1 MKKILALT
9 VCVLMACAFMASCSA
24 QPAPSA
30 APASEAPAATEAPAS
45 EAPASETPAATQDP
59 AGVPSTL
66 PELSEESAIPDAAV
80 ATGGGLQK
88 IKDAGKL
95 IMMTNATFPP
105 YEYLNGADVAGA
117 DVDIAQMVADEIGVE
132 LEVVDMD
139 FDGLPIALQNGKG
152 DLVAAGM
159 TITPERQEAV
169 DFSIPYTDATQL
181 IIVNKDDPKVSGPDD
196 FEGKTI
202 GVQLGTTGDIYIQY
216 EIEDGANITVKQYK
230 SNMDAAMDLINGKLD
245 AIVLD
250 EMPAK
255 SIMSANDSLA
265 VIEEPFTEEQYAMAV
280 AKGNTELLQVVDQVL
295 MKLVENKQV
304 QPLIEQHAQNYADI
318 NQ

>member
-1 MKKILALT
+1 MKKILALSL
-9 VCVLMACAFMASCSA
+9 CVIMACAFMAACSA

-30 APASEAPAATEAPAS
+30 APASAAPAATEAPAS
-45 EAPASETPAATQDP
+45 EAPAATADP

-105 YEYLNGADVAGA
+105 YEYLNGSEVAGA
-117 DVDIAQMVADEIGVE
+117 DVDIAQMIADEIGVE
-132 LEVVDMD
+132 LDVVDMD

-181 IIVNKDDPKVSGPDD
+181 IIVNKENPKVSGPED

-216 EIEDGANITVKQYK
+216 EIDDGANITVKQYK